1 MTKAIEILASLANDT
16 TRTVDDLSAD
26 DLACIEALKAEA
38 AEMNPIMT
46 ISEPSDPTEPT
57 PDPEPE
63 KNPKVA

>member
-16 TRTVDDLSAD
+16 TRSVDDLSVDELNSIA
-26 DLACIEALKAEA
+26 ALKAEA
-38 AEMNPIMT
+38 AEMKPIMT
-46 ISEPSDPTEPT
+46 ITEPNEPTEPT